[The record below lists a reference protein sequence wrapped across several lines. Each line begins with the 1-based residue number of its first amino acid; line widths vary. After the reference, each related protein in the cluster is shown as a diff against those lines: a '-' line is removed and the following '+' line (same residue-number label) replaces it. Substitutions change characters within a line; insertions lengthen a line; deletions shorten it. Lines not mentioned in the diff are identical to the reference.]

1 MHASLSGT
9 HEQLTIDEKDHE
21 RVFTISMWDCN
32 RKFRVKVL
40 GIDIP
45 SLPKAPELIVFI
57 EASIFHGQQLLAQV
71 TQRGSEPSQTVHM
84 QTKLNNTLRERDD
97 SKKHNKA
104 SLSALLLTLH
114 WQSFISRKRGRYS
127 SDEIKQ
133 KCSGV
138 SC

>member
-1 MHASLSGT
+1 MGVIHLTSLSGT

-45 SLPKAPELIVFI
+45 SLPKIPEFIVFI

-71 TQRGSEPSQTVHM
+71 ITHIDTFLMNGLLSTSVTNPFISFDCFTI
-84 QTKLNNTLRERDD
+84 
-97 SKKHNKA
+97 KA
-104 SLSALLLTLH
+104 SPVECFFYT
-114 WQSFISRKRGRYS
+114 
-127 SDEIKQ
+127 
-133 KCSGV
+133 V
-138 SC
+138 SW